1 MDEEREPIPLNPSN
15 EAFRQLTPYFGGMC
29 CEAAAYCLSENGHRV
44 PTSAALPGCN
54 PPRAVFEWVAP
65 SAQADATYRDR
76 DVAAEHGAY
85 ALAIA
90 LLHRL
95 HGYRVIERSAK
106 GTGFDFWLGR
116 LSGGLPFNDRTRL
129 EVSGIFSGKSRVAS
143 RLKRKLAQ
151 MTPSDSSARGLAVV
165 AEFGGPMVAVAT
177 KEASDA
183 GA

>member
-29 CEAAAYCLSENGHRV
+29 CEAAAYCFSKNGHRI
-44 PTSAALPGCN
+44 PTSTALTGCDPSRAA
-54 PPRAVFEWVAP
+54 FEWTVPPAE
-65 SAQADATYRDR
+65 ADATYRDR
-76 DVAAEHGAY
+76 DVAAENGAY

-116 LSGGLPFNDRTRL
+116 ASGGLPFNNRTRL
-129 EVSGIFSGKSRVAS
+129 EVSGIFSGTSRVS
-143 RLKRKLAQ
+143 LRLKRKLAQ
-151 MTPSDSSARGLAVV
+151 MAPSDNSGKGVAVV
-165 AEFGGPMVAVAT
+165 AEFGGPTVAVAA
-177 KEASDA
+177 KEASD
-183 GA
+183 GR